1 MDINRMR
8 ELELNDGEL
17 TKEEIEEGWHFCI
30 EWDGLLIKRGDPEA
44 ECCNCFEKE
53 KENENSH

>member
-1 MDINRMR
+1 MR